1 MPVGMMAAMIV
12 PEPEEFTRISPPN
25 SASRSLMHARKSDA
39 GRRAVLK
46 PVPASPQHEAGLIAE
61 REIQEPYFVEVAFW
75 CFTSSSLTTCLT
87 FGTAPAIFST

>member
-1 MPVGMMAAMIV
+1 VPVGMMAAMIV

-25 SASRSLMHARKSDA
+25 SASRSLM
-39 GRRAVLK
+39 
-46 PVPASPQHEAGLIAE
+46 PASPMPDAAPSSNRCQLRRDHEAGLIAE
-61 REIQEPYFVEVAFW
+61 RKIQEPYFVEVAFW